1 MKINRRD
8 RFLSF
13 LINTLVLITII
24 GIFVNIYLI
33 FAKETTVG
41 GMVMGYKH
49 KFFEPVA
56 GQLMYFV
63 ALIILGTLYGVTFG
77 ILWVVDI
84 CMMDKN
90 KGNFAEKFAGC
101 EKIKA

>member
-1 MKINRRD
+1 MKINRQD

-13 LINTLVLITII
+13 LINALVSITII
-24 GIFVNIYLI
+24 GIFVNLYFI

-49 KFFEPVA
+49 KFFDPVD
-56 GQLMYFV
+56 GQIMFFV
-63 ALIILGTLYGVTFG
+63 GLIILGTLYGGTFG
-77 ILWVVDI
+77 ILWGGDV

-90 KGNFAEKFAGC
+90 KGK
-101 EKIKA
+101 